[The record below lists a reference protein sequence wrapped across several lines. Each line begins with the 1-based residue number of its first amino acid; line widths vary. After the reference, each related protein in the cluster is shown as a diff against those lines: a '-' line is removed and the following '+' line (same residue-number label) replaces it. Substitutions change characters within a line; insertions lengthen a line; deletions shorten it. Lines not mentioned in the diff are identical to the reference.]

1 MIFSLYRE
9 YLKILNNGCLL
20 YLTEKKEEGETLTLT
35 EWRRRQ
41 QSDLQSIIQ
50 AIQSDAEV
58 IRDKC
63 VTMTNKITMQNP
75 GLVKVNK
82 IYYDS

>member
-9 YLKILNNGCLL
+9 YLKKLNNVCFI
-20 YLTEKKEEGETLTLT
+20 YLIELKEEGETLTLT

-41 QSDLQSIIQ
+41 QSELQSIIQ

-63 VTMTNKITMQNP
+63 ETMTNKITMQNP
-75 GLVKVNK
+75 GLVTVNK
-82 IYYDS
+82 VYYDM

>member
-9 YLKILNNGCLL
+9 YLKKLNNGCLL